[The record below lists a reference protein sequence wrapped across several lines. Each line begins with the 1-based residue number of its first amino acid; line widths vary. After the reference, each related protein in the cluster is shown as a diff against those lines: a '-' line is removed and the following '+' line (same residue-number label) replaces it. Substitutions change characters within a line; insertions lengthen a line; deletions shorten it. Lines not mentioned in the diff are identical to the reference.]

1 MIKPSRNLPVAL
13 FVHGHQAYAHF
24 CAIWFSFLEQKQ
36 FIIVHFCGFAFCN
49 LSLFFVCFFFCH
61 TPWHVG
67 SLYPNQG
74 LNPGPLR
81 WKHRVLTTGLLGKS
95 SVVSFSSKHVL
106 HINFELNFFRP
117 RCAAFRIEP
126 MDPAEEVY
134 SLIHW
139 TTRKVPEPNFIDDLF
154 FSFSGELSF
163 LMYSSSPKHC
173 SYIWMYFRITS

>member
-1 MIKPSRNLPVAL
+1 MDIKLMLIFVQSDFHFLNRSSSLLCISVAL
-13 FVHGHQAYAHF
+13 LSV
-24 CAIWFSFLEQKQ
+24 ISLSFL
-36 FIIVHFCGFAFCN
+36 
-49 LSLFFVCFFFCH
+49 FVFFFGH

-81 WKHRVLTTGLLGKS
+81 WKHQVLTTGLLGKS

-139 TTRKVPEPNFIDDLF
+139 ATRKVPEPNFIDDLF

-173 SYIWMYFRITS
+173 SYIWMYFRIMS